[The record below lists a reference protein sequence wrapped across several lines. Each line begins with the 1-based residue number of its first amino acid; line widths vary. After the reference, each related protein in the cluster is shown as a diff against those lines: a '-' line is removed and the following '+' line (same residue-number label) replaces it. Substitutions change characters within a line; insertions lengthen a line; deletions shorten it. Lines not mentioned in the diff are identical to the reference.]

1 MIAMLNKLAMAAP
14 SALLGFVIN
23 VAAQPVQA
31 SSKFYCGSSGGAP
44 ATMTTTRSGKQ
55 VPIILWKSNVF
66 SADGWSPERRCG
78 EVSQRFNTLHQ
89 SGSLKYLTT
98 GRMNGMPVIC
108 AARSEGSGCVDGGL
122 LYTLKPGQNASQTL
136 RNLLAIRVKATGP
149 LTETTSR
156 PYFSLL
162 SIEEAAE
169 ANAGIDASSSAN
181 PASVSGTATG
191 TPSPAIRASQAGG
204 AEPSTTPSSS
214 ESLW

>member
-1 MIAMLNKLAMAAP
+1 MLYQFAVAVPL
-14 SALLGFVIN
+14 ALLGFVISTG
-23 VAAQPVQA
+23 AESAQA
-31 SSKFYCGSSGGAP
+31 SSKFYCSSSGGAP

-55 VPIILWKSNVF
+55 VPIILWKSSVF

-78 EVSQRFNTLHQ
+78 EVSQRFNNLHQ
-89 SGSLKYLTT
+89 TGSLKYLTT

-108 AARSEGSGCVDGGL
+108 AARSEGTGCVEGGL

-156 PYFSLL
+156 PYFSLT

-169 ANAGIDASSSAN
+169 SNASLDGAASPSVTVSEGSAR
-181 PASVSGTATG
+181 PAVPSG
-191 TPSPAIRASQAGG
+191 PAIRSLP
-204 AEPSTTPSSS
+204 AETTTTSSPS